1 VKKILFILFLLP
13 ILSQA
18 QKIESDKTDE
28 FEGFRAISTS
38 LERLTKKGIMS
49 YPFLQVS
56 VTKYMDKKDT
66 MISISFLSK
75 SLYVT
80 STDKDSEIMIKLKSG
95 KIIKLK
101 NEGSYD
107 IVSSSDFFTMYSS
120 LSEEDITVLTSE
132 PVEKI
137 RLSTSD
143 SNIDIEI
150 DEKNQGMI
158 KKLVLLIKDYK
169 L

>member
-1 VKKILFILFLLP
+1 
-13 ILSQA
+13 
-18 QKIESDKTDE
+18 
-28 FEGFRAISTS
+28 
-38 LERLTKKGIMS
+38 MS